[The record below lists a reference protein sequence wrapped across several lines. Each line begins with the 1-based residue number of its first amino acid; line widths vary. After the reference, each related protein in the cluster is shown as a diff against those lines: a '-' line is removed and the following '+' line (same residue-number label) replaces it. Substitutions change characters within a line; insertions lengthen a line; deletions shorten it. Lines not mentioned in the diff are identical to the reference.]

1 MKKFIVVESGKEVK
15 LGDKVILMF
24 ETNTPFGFMKVSKV
38 VPVTEIV
45 LMRLIADKKV
55 KVVDTDDI
63 ANNTEHNDIWN
74 DTTWNNALINLS
86 KKTGWKFDKLNG
98 ILGTI
103 GSVNPWAA
111 LQIVLK
117 EIAIELDKKYKD
129 HINKSEE
136 IYAVS
141 PQDGRIHKINK
152 KTIKNYRAFPAFRN
166 VEDAKIACSLVREHL
181 KSIFANA

>member
-1 MKKFIVVESGKEVK
+1 MKKFISVESGKEVK
-15 LGDKVILMF
+15 LGDKVVLMF
-24 ETNTPFGFMKVSKV
+24 ETNTPFGFMEVSKV
-38 VPVTEIV
+38 VHVTETV

-55 KVVDTDDI
+55 KVVDTDDN
-63 ANNTEHNDIWN
+63 AEHEAIW
-74 DTTWNNALINLS
+74 DAALTNLS
-86 KKTGWKFDKLNG
+86 KKTGWKANKLNG
-98 ILGTI
+98 ILSTI
-103 GSVNPWAA
+103 NSVNPWAA

-152 KTIKNYRAFPAFRN
+152 ETIKNYKAFPAFRN
-166 VEDAKIACSLVREHL
+166 VEDAKIACSIVRGLL